1 MAYAE
6 THNWGTFRFLGD
18 SKLSD
23 YSLFQVSVGKKK
35 KSNLQKAGKK
45 EKNKTKTQPCKYFYV
60 VSMMT
65 CSGFEKL
72 MSLKWSLAQ

>member
-6 THNWGTFRFLGD
+6 IHNSATFRFLSD

-23 YSLFQVSVGKKK
+23 SLFQVSAGKK

-45 EKNKTKTQPCKYFYV
+45 EKNKTQTQP
-60 VSMMT
+60 
-65 CSGFEKL
+65 
-72 MSLKWSLAQ
+72 

>member
-1 MAYAE
+1 MYAE
-6 THNWGTFRFLGD
+6 IHNSATFRFLSD

-23 YSLFQVSVGKKK
+23 YSLFQVSAGKKK

-45 EKNKTKTQPCKYFYV
+45 EKNKAQTQLRKYFYV

-65 CSGFEKL
+65 CLGFEEL

>member
-1 MAYAE
+1 MLKS
-6 THNWGTFRFLGD
+6 TIQLRLGFWVIVSYLIFF
-18 SKLSD
+18 SKCL
-23 YSLFQVSVGKKK
+23 QEKK

-45 EKNKTKTQPCKYFYV
+45 EKNKAQTQLRKYFYV

-65 CSGFEKL
+65 CLGFEEL